1 MHEDIIW
8 YGYADDKLTS
18 FKTVRQGATEMAIRG
33 LSAEKSP
40 TFTSSCARAPHRSG
54 HKR

>member
-8 YGYADDKLTS
+8 YEYSDDKLTS
-18 FKTVRQGATEMAIRG
+18 FKTVRQGATEMPIRS

-40 TFTSSCARAPHRSG
+40 IFTSSCARAPHRSA